1 MSAKNNASE
10 KALRDI
16 IIQRMI
22 QSPKASALKITNDPQ
37 QQSHSGK
44 LLYTVYSVLHIAC
57 ALFHFL
63 FIFLLLFHVFNTL
76 DHKFLFLFGP
86 LNSMND

>member
-44 LLYTVYSVLHIAC
+44 LNTVCSSLHIVC
-57 ALFHFL
+57 ALFLIFFSHFYCS
-63 FIFLLLFHVFNTL
+63 FTFSTHSITNFYFFLVH
-76 DHKFLFLFGP
+76 
-86 LNSMND
+86 